1 VGPVGFDVEQ
11 QALIWA
17 MWRRGA
23 AIREMER
30 TLGET
35 LPRIRRYLRESGGM
49 PPIPRRRKVG
59 HLTLGEREE
68 ISRGIAAGRK
78 IARDQNRP
86 RRFGGGSGNPADLRG
101 DFRRPADGRPHRLHS
116 TRRRTFSVHRCARQ
130 DPGRPDRRR
139 AAERPSGTK
148 ALAAWP
154 AGHLHNR
161 AARGGTRRA
170 TRPLGVDPKTVRR
183 YISQGRL
190 KAVRVGPRLIPTERE
205 SLESLGKPVGG
216 AQ

>member
-1 VGPVGFDVEQ
+1 MKRSHAGSRP
-11 QALIWA
+11 
-17 MWRRGA
+17 
-23 AIREMER
+23 
-30 TLGET
+30 GEK
-35 LPRIRRYLRESGGM
+35 LREIRTGRDDLAVVQETQRISEAIFGGQLM
-49 PPIPRRRKVG
+49 GDPIGSTRPGGG
-59 HLTLGEREE
+59 HLAFTGVHAKTL
-68 ISRGIAAGRK
+68 AAR
-78 IARDQNRP
+78 I
-86 RRFGGGSGNPADLRG
+86 
-101 DFRRPADGRPHRLHS
+101 
-116 TRRRTFSVHRCARQ
+116 V
-130 DPGRPDRRR
+130 
-139 AAERPSGTK
+139 AAPPKDPSGTK

-190 KAVRVGPRLIPTERE
+190 KAVRVGPRLIRTERE